1 MLKAEQRFF
10 VLLVSSNQ
18 LSLLAVFGAKRGQ
31 AALIWRGH
39 QFWKYSKQLG
49 AGGWGNGFDRLR
61 AGMQA
66 LAGRTIGKYHLM
78 LIK

>member
-10 VLLVSSNQ
+10 VLLVTRDQ
-18 LSLLAVFGAKRGQ
+18 LPLLAIFGAKRGQ
-31 AALIWRGH
+31 AVLAWCGH
-39 QFWKYSKQLG
+39 QFWKYSKQFC

-66 LAGRTIGKYHLM
+66 RAGRTIGKYHLM